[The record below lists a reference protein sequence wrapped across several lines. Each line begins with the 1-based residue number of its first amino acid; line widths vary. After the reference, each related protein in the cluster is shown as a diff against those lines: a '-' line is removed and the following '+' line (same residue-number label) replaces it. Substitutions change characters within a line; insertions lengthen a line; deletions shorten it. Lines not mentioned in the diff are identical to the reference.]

1 MIEIGLFGPNCPD
14 IGFNCPSSRGVTDA
28 RVDHVRMVQR
38 RNDTLSVIFP
48 MKTQSLKLTL
58 GALGFAL
65 LLNPASASVVSLP
78 LAQIPTELKT
88 GFQYGLG
95 ILFMVGF
102 IWGVINIWGGAEKM
116 KRGDAEGKMGI
127 VSGIIIAGAAAIMS
141 ALFYIFGLS
150 DGALAPQF

>member
-1 MIEIGLFGPNCPD
+1 
-14 IGFNCPSSRGVTDA
+14 
-28 RVDHVRMVQR
+28 
-38 RNDTLSVIFP
+38 
-48 MKTQSLKLTL
+48 MKTQKIKSVI
-58 GALGFAL
+58 GAL
-65 LLNPASASVVSLP
+65 LLTHLVQPASAAVVSLP
-78 LAQIPTELKT
+78 LAQIPTEVKT

-150 DGALAPQF
+150 DGALTPQF

>member
-1 MIEIGLFGPNCPD
+1 MKTRIQNLFL
-14 IGFNCPSSRGVTDA
+14 DA
-28 RVDHVRMVQR
+28 PFAVHL
-38 RNDTLSVIFP
+38 LSV
-48 MKTQSLKLTL
+48 KTE
-58 GALGFAL
+58 AAV
-65 LLNPASASVVSLP
+65 ALP
-78 LAQIPTELKT
+78 LAQIPSEVKT

-102 IWGVINIWGGAEKM
+102 IWGVINIWGGAERM

>member
-1 MIEIGLFGPNCPD
+1 MTYPVVAPAPRDLSSMKIRVPKPIG
-14 IGFNCPSSRGVTDA
+14 
-28 RVDHVRMVQR
+28 
-38 RNDTLSVIFP
+38 SVLVI
-48 MKTQSLKLTL
+48 
-58 GALGFAL
+58 AL
-65 LLNPASASVVSLP
+65 LLSQSANAAVSLP
-78 LAQIPTELKT
+78 LAQIPSEVKS

-102 IWGVINIWGGAEKM
+102 IWGVINIWGGAEKL

-150 DGALAPQF
+150 DGALTPQF

>member
-1 MIEIGLFGPNCPD
+1 
-14 IGFNCPSSRGVTDA
+14 
-28 RVDHVRMVQR
+28 
-38 RNDTLSVIFP
+38 
-48 MKTQSLKLTL
+48 MKTQKSKSVI
-58 GALGFAL
+58 GAL
-65 LLNPASASVVSLP
+65 LLTHLVQPVSAAVSLP
-78 LAQIPTELKT
+78 LAQIPTEVKS

-150 DGALAPQF
+150 DGALTPQF

>member
-1 MIEIGLFGPNCPD
+1 
-14 IGFNCPSSRGVTDA
+14 
-28 RVDHVRMVQR
+28 
-38 RNDTLSVIFP
+38 
-48 MKTQSLKLTL
+48 MKTQSTKLIL

-65 LLNPASASVVSLP
+65 LLNPVSAAATIVSLP
-78 LAQIPTELKT
+78 LAQVPTGVKS

-95 ILFMVGF
+95 IIFMVGF

-141 ALFYIFGLS
+141 ALFAIFGMS
-150 DGALAPQF
+150 DGALTPQF